1 MIKSRTVP
9 SQCEG
14 KTRKTNSWRNITEVY
29 PDAKVEEKHNDIEV
43 TLPTLHEDTEIAAF
57 GIPGNDDQKRMQMA
71 IFGRKPTQGRD
82 WRIRVYLID
91 DSTIAFKVHIM
102 IERTQIQAVNVILK
116 GFTALVR
123 KNTSCRISSL
133 AKDFS
138 GKISGDLRRPNW
150 QRVIVLFSYLSITE
164 SYLSLINRTFARKKN
179 NWETDY

>member
-1 MIKSRTVP
+1 M
-9 SQCEG
+9 
-14 KTRKTNSWRNITEVY
+14 Y

-102 IERTQIQAVNVILK
+102 IERTQIQAASVILK

-133 AKDFS
+133 AKV
-138 GKISGDLRRPNW
+138 KLVVISFDRIG
-150 QRVIVLFSYLSITE
+150 SE
-164 SYLSLINRTFARKKN
+164 
-179 NWETDY
+179 